1 MKASSA
7 RGPALLVA
15 TCTALALGCESGSS
29 GAGSSA
35 TGRPGAVP
43 VVASTN
49 VYGDIVRQI
58 GGDRVEVSS
67 IIGDPSQ
74 DPHSYEAGTQNQLA
88 LSRARVVVENGGG
101 YDDFVG
107 RMLRGTKNSSAQVV
121 NAVRVSGK
129 TPAAG
134 QELNEH
140 LWYDVPAMGK
150 VADRIAD
157 ALAKAAPGDAS
168 AFRRNA
174 EEFRGKLTALQ
185 AEEARIKADH
195 GGAAVAVTE
204 PLPLYLTE
212 ASGLRNM
219 TPADFSEAVE
229 EGTEVSPGSL
239 RETLDLLTG
248 KRVKALVYNEQTTGP
263 QTEKVKRAAEDHGIP
278 VVPVTETLPAGKD
291 YVGWMT
297 ANVHALRRALGT

>member
-1 MKASSA
+1 MKAPSA

-15 TCTALALGCESGSS
+15 ACTALVGCESGSS
-29 GAGSSA
+29 GDGSSA
-35 TGRPGAVP
+35 PRRSGTVP

-58 GGDRVEVSS
+58 GDDRVEVVP
-67 IIGDPSQ
+67 IIDDPAQ

-107 RMLRGTKNSSAQVV
+107 RMLRGTKNSSAEVV

-140 LWYDVPAMGK
+140 LWYDFPAMGK
-150 VADRIAD
+150 LADRIAG
-157 ALAKAAPGDAS
+157 ALAKAAPADAS

-174 EEFRGKLTALQ
+174 EEFQGKLTSLQ

-204 PLPLYLTE
+204 AVPLYLTE
-212 ASGLRNM
+212 AGGLRNM
-219 TPADFSEAVE
+219 TPADFAEAVE

-248 KRVKALVYNEQTTGP
+248 KRVRALVYNEQTAGP
-263 QTEKVKRAAEDHGIP
+263 QTEKVRRAAEDNGIP
-278 VVPVTETLPAGKD
+278 VVAVTETLPPGKD
-291 YVGWMT
+291 YVGWMK
-297 ANVHALRRALGT
+297 ANVDALRRALEK

>member
-15 TCTALALGCESGSS
+15 ACTALAVGCGSGSS
-29 GAGSSA
+29 GAGPAA

-58 GGDRVEVSS
+58 GADRVEVVS
-67 IIGDPSQ
+67 IISDPSQ

-101 YDDFVG
+101 YDDFVA
-107 RMLRGTKNSSAQVV
+107 RMLRGTQNSSARVV
-121 NAVRVSGK
+121 NAVQVSGK

-150 VADRIAD
+150 LADRIAD
-157 ALAKAAPGDAS
+157 ALAGVAPDDAS
-168 AFRRNA
+168 VFRRNA
-174 EEFRGKLTALQ
+174 EEFQGKLTSLQ
-185 AEEARIKADH
+185 AEEARVKADH

-204 PLPLYLTE
+204 TLPLYLTE

-219 TPADFSEAVE
+219 TPADFGEAVE

-248 KRVKALVYNEQTTGP
+248 KRVKALVYNEQTAGP
-263 QTEKVKRAAEDHGIP
+263 QTEKVKRAAEDNGIP

-291 YVGWMT
+291 YIGWMT
-297 ANVHALRRALGT
+297 DNVHALRRALGA

>member
-15 TCTALALGCESGSS
+15 ACTALAAGCESDSS
-29 GAGSSA
+29 GAGPSA

-58 GGDRVEVSS
+58 GADRVEVSS
-67 IIGDPSQ
+67 IISDPSQ

-107 RMLRGTKNSSAQVV
+107 RMLRGTQNSSARVV
-121 NAVRVSGK
+121 NAVQVSGK

-150 VADRIAD
+150 LADRIAD
-157 ALAKAAPGDAS
+157 ALAKAAPDDAS

-174 EEFRGKLTALQ
+174 EEFQGKLTSLQ
-185 AEEARIKADH
+185 AEEARVKADH
-195 GGAAVAVTE
+195 GGAPVAVTE

-219 TPADFSEAVE
+219 TPADFGEAVE

-248 KRVKALVYNEQTTGP
+248 KRVKALVYNEQTAGP
-263 QTEKVKRAAEDHGIP
+263 QTEKVKRAAEDNGIP

-291 YVGWMT
+291 YIGWMT
-297 ANVHALRRALGT
+297 DNVHALRRALGA